1 MVRCKCADYDVA
13 VLYLDACGGGDDEAL
28 VDEAVRRFLED
39 EEWERRNPLA
49 KGKGKG
55 MTPGGGGGVWASQ
68 AAFLRRGG
76 GAGGQGRSS

>member
-1 MVRCKCADYDVA
+1 MVSCKCAEYDVA
-13 VLYLDACGGGDDEAL
+13 VLYLEACGYDLG
-28 VDEAVRRFLED
+28 VAVARFLED

-55 MTPGGGGGVWASQ
+55 KVGGGGVWASQ

-76 GAGGQGRSS
+76 RSS